1 MKYFLSNNL
10 RTTVYAYLVTVY
22 VHMYVTVFC
31 NNLLTLQLLR
41 KARVVERTISVSEYT
56 YSEKFPLEFILSAF
70 LVVSTCRLLIDKFT
84 NYVLIV

>member
-22 VHMYVTVFC
+22 VHTYVTVFC